1 MWKRLAAVMA
11 VLAVVGTACG
21 SDNKKNSASKTPG
34 TQAQSGAVA
43 QTYAVSVDNKT
54 DQLTGAFLAYF
65 PNALTAHA
73 GDTVDFGGVFS
84 GEPHSV
90 TFGTLVDSGLAA
102 SDQAGP
108 NATDEP
114 PDLKKIPAMLPT
126 GPGDANQ
133 TAAQP
138 CFLASGDPPPDGG
151 CPKVDQP
158 DFNGRYAL
166 YSSGLVGDGE
176 HFKMKLASDL
186 APGKYRWMCDL
197 HRAAMT
203 GTLTVAAPATAAD
216 TPQAVQSRGAD
227 ELAGMVAKLKAAE
240 TQMQA
245 ITDPAKAQAGA
256 GLPDVPAYVAE
267 FGPKTISIPVNGS
280 ITWDVQGPHTIAFA
294 VTEDAR
300 TIIARAPDGSVHLN
314 PKAAAPA
321 GGPGAPANP
330 PPGQPI
336 HIDGGSW
343 NGSGFHN
350 SGVMFVPGPPGS
362 ITYKLK
368 FTKAGTYP
376 YACLIHPDMQG
387 TVKVG

>member
-1 MWKRLAAVMA
+1 MWKRLGVVVAVVAM
-11 VLAVVGTACG
+11 VGTAC
-21 SDNKKNSASKTPG
+21 SSNDNKNKSATPP

-43 QTYAVSVDNKT
+43 QTYPVAVDNKT
-54 DQLTGAFLAYF
+54 DQFTGAFLAYF
-65 PNALTAHA
+65 PNALTVHP
-73 GDTVDFGGVFS
+73 GDTVDFGETFS

-90 TFGTLVDSGLAA
+90 TFGTLVDRGLAA
-102 SDQAGP
+102 ASPDPSAP
-108 NATDEP
+108 EP
-114 PDLKKIPAMLPT
+114 PDLQKIPVMLPS

-138 CFLASGDPPPDGG
+138 CFLASGDPPADGG
-151 CPKVDQP
+151 CPTLSQP
-158 DFNGRYAL
+158 DFNGRYAM
-166 YSSGLVGDGE
+166 YSSGMIADGE

-186 APGKYRWMCDL
+186 APGTYRWMCDL

-203 GTLTVAAPATAAD
+203 GTLTVVASGTAAD
-216 TPQAVQSRGAD
+216 TPQAVQGRGAD
-227 ELAGMVAKLKAAE
+227 QLAGMVTKLKAAE

-245 ITDPAKAQAGA
+245 ITDPAKSQAGA
-256 GLPDVPAYVAE
+256 GLPDVAAYVAE

-280 ITWDVQGPHTIAFA
+280 VTWDVQGPHTIAFA

-300 TIIARAPDGSVHLN
+300 TIVSRAPDGSVHLN

-330 PPGQPI
+330 PPNQPI

-343 NGSGFHN
+343 NGTGFHN
-350 SGVMFVPGPPGS
+350 SGVLFVPGPPGS

-368 FTKAGTYP
+368 FTNAGTYP